1 MFTTLH
7 SFYTSKEW
15 RDFRHAVIA
24 ERIAPDGVLYDE
36 YSGKPLLH
44 DYDIILHH
52 KEPLTLQNVNDYSI
66 SLNPSNIMIVSI
78 KSHNEIHARFGGY
91 WNRKVYYIWGSP
103 CSGKNTFVMQNKG
116 AADLIIDMD
125 AIWQAITGGAKY
137 DKPDAL
143 KQNAFMLRD
152 ALLEQVKTRAGK
164 WQTAYILS
172 TEPRASVRNRICN
185 QLGAEQIYI
194 ECTKEEALQRL
205 HNDAER
211 AAVIPQ
217 WTEYINNFFE
227 NLEGA
232 KI

>member
-1 MFTTLH
+1 MFNTLH

-15 RDFRHAVIA
+15 RDFRQALIA

-66 SLNPSNIMIVSI
+66 SLNPANIMIVSI

-91 WNRKVYYIWGSP
+91 WNRKVYYVWGSP
-103 CSGKNTFVMQNKG
+103 CSGKNRFVMQNKG
-116 AADLIIDMD
+116 AADLIIDID

-143 KQNAFMLRD
+143 KQNVFMLRD

-172 TEPRASVRNRICN
+172 TEPRVSVRNRICN

-194 ECTKEEALQRL
+194 DCTKEEALQRL

-217 WTEYINNFFE
+217 WESYIDNFFD
-227 NLEGA
+227 NLDR
-232 KI
+232 